1 MDLRAEAIKAA
12 QSAGIDPDLFLRLVQ
27 QESAFNPAAVSPVGA
42 MGLAQLMPATAQEL
56 GVDPNDPIQNLQGGA
71 RYLRQQLDTFGGD
84 PSLALAAY
92 NAGAGNVRKYGGIPP
107 FKETRNYVARI
118 MGGTGDRLAGGGGDV
133 SLLGGT
139 QDFSGDAN
147 MEPERKGLLGFLG
160 DDEKRARLSLALS
173 GLSMFPNEGVMQLAR
188 DTIMQARQQ
197 RADQAAQS
205 QARAAENRTLQYIAN
220 LGTPQAQQ
228 ALQYAQGTGDV
239 AGALKMAMQT
249 EDPMAA
255 LELQK
260 TQLEID
266 QMRNPPQDLTAAMKE
281 YQFAVSQGYKGTFQQ
296 YEQDMAA
303 ASRPQ
308 TNVTVGGD
316 TGALSKKLDEAEATT
331 LGAYLNAGAQS
342 ASAINDLQM
351 LDEVLTMAPQGPIV
365 GRLAGAFQGISSAAD
380 AAQSIIKRV
389 APTLRAEG
397 SGSTS
402 DIEYNGMLQ
411 SLPSIINNPAANR
424 AISAM
429 MQAKAKINVERAQIV
444 RAFQNSDRSPQA
456 TVAMRAALAELD
468 SRSILTPEL
477 RATLS
482 GLAGTTA
489 APSAAP
495 AAMPQAGSAPV
506 VIDGVTIQ
514 RVE

>member
-27 QESAFNPAAVSPVGA
+27 QESRFNPNAVSPKGA
-42 MGLAQLMPATAQEL
+42 TGLAQLMPATAQEL

-139 QDFSGDAN
+139 QDFSGEAN

-205 QARAAENRTLQYIAN
+205 QAQAAENRTLQYIAN

-249 EDPMAA
+249 AEPERGVVVGGNIVNPITGEVIYQPQNEPEFRRATPEEAA
-255 LELQK
+255 AYGVQAG
-260 TQLEID
+260 QFGPDGRFYEID
-266 QMRNPPQDLTAAMKE
+266 
-281 YQFAVSQGYKGTFQQ
+281 V
-296 YEQDMAA
+296 
-303 ASRPQ
+303 
-308 TNVTVGGD
+308 
-316 TGALSKKLDEAEATT
+316 
-331 LGAYLNAGAQS
+331 
-342 ASAINDLQM
+342 
-351 LDEVLTMAPQGPIV
+351 PQGMVMESDGQGGFTFRQGAGV
-365 GRLAGAFQGISSAAD
+365 GSADGRPATEGQLAGA
-380 AAQSIIKRV
+380 
-389 APTLRAEG
+389 
-397 SGSTS
+397 
-402 DIEYNGMLQ
+402 GMLQ
-411 SLPSIINNPAANR
+411 RMTGAEEILRS
-424 AISAM
+424 
-429 MQAKAKINVERAQIV
+429 VERETGMVAIPIEKTFLMGTKLEGMALTPTEQRIAQAQRDWVRAKLRKESGAVIGADEMAAEILTYFPQVGEGPEIVAQKAEARRRAEEQLKIGAGTAAGQAGPLSFPYSPPIRADELRRAGIGAQISGTPPAV
-444 RAFQNSDRSPQA
+444 PQ
-456 TVAMRAALAELD
+456 V
-468 SRSILTPEL
+468 
-477 RATLS
+477 
-482 GLAGTTA
+482 
-489 APSAAP
+489 
-495 AAMPQAGSAPV
+495 GSAPV

-514 RVE
+514 RVK

>member
-160 DDEKRARLSLALS
+160 DEEKRARLALALS
-173 GLSMFPNEGVMQLAR
+173 GLSMFPNEGIMQLAR

-197 RADQAAQS
+197 RADRAAQS

-249 EDPMAA
+249 ADPMDAI
-255 LELQK
+255 
-260 TQLEID
+260 QLEKAQIELD
-266 QMRNPPQDLTAAMKE
+266 QLKNPPAQPAMTDEMFGNLNTLRDDVRTDLATFEVVK
-281 YQFAVSQGYKGTFQQ
+281 QGYNNIITFYSNPSGTSDYALAVAFAKILDPTSVAR
-296 YEQDMAA
+296 EGEVAA
-303 ASRPQ
+303 VQ
-308 TNVTVGGD
+308 
-316 TGALSKKLDEAEATT
+316 
-331 LGAYLNAGAQS
+331 NAGAKVPALGQ
-342 ASAINDLQM
+342 ALKNAITGEGALTPQVRQDIAENATRLYAERAAEAQRRLDVYGQLADQM
-351 LDEVLTMAPQGPIV
+351 
-365 GRLAGAFQGISSAAD
+365 GIPRQFIYGSEIP
-380 AAQSIIKRV
+380 AAQPVI
-389 APTLRAEG
+389 
-397 SGSTS
+397 
-402 DIEYNGMLQ
+402 
-411 SLPSIINNPAANR
+411 PSVVP
-424 AISAM
+424 
-429 MQAKAKINVERAQIV
+429 
-444 RAFQNSDRSPQA
+444 
-456 TVAMRAALAELD
+456 
-468 SRSILTPEL
+468 
-477 RATLS
+477 
-482 GLAGTTA
+482 
-489 APSAAP
+489 PSAA
-495 AAMPQAGSAPV
+495 AA
-506 VIDGVTIQ
+506 GVMQEDWDVMTQ
-514 RVE
+514 DERRAFMGAN

>member
-197 RADQAAQS
+197 RADQAAQAKIDE
-205 QARAAENRTLQYIAN
+205 QTNKTLQFIAN
-220 LGTPQAQQ
+220 LKTPQAQQ
-228 ALQYAQGTGDV
+228 ALEFARATGDV
-239 AGALKMAMQT
+239 GRALTMAMQT
-249 EDPMAA
+249 ANPMDAIE
-255 LELQK
+255 LEK
-260 TQLEID
+260 AQLEVERLREGD
-266 QMRNPPQDLTAAMKE
+266 PQGQTVDAATLRL
-281 YQFAVSQGYKGTFQQ
+281 QFPNAVIEDGLYSVKPDGTI
-296 YEQDMAA
+296 
-303 ASRPQ
+303 SK
-308 TNVTVGGD
+308 VGGGGTTVNVNGE
-316 TGALSKKLDEAEATT
+316 TGMLSKELDKAEAVL
-331 LGAYLNAGAQS
+331 LGTYATAGAQ
-342 ASAINDLQM
+342 AAGAMNDLEM
-351 LDEVLTMAPQGPIV
+351 LSELSTMAPQGPIK
-365 GRLAGAFQGISSAAD
+365 GRLAGAFQGVSSAAD
-380 AAQSIIKRV
+380 AFKSIISRV
-389 APTLRAEG
+389 TPSLRVEG

-402 DIEYNGMLQ
+402 DMEFNAMRD
-411 SLPSIINNPAANR
+411 SLPALANSPEANR
-424 AISAM
+424 AITAM
-429 MQAKAKINVERAQIV
+429 LRAKAQINIERAQIV
-444 RAFQNSDRSPQA
+444 RAFQNSDRSPEA
-456 TVAMRAALAELD
+456 TAAMRTALGELD
-468 SRSILTPEL
+468 SRSIMTPEL
-477 RATLS
+477 RAILGGMS
-482 GLAGTTA
+482 G
-489 APSAAP
+489 AP
-495 AAMPQAGSAPV
+495 ASGAP
-506 VIDGVTIQ
+506 
-514 RVE
+514 RVRTYNPATGQLE

>member
-42 MGLAQLMPATAQEL
+42 TGLAQLMPATAQEL

-118 MGGTGDRLAGGGGDV
+118 MGGTGDRLAGGGSDV

-139 QDFSGDAN
+139 QDFSGEAN
-147 MEPERKGLLGFLG
+147 MEPERKGLFGFLG

-205 QARAAENRTLQYIAN
+205 QAQAAENRTLQYIAN

-249 EDPMAA
+249 AEPERGVVVGGNIVNPITGEVIYQPQNEPEFRRATPEEAA
-255 LELQK
+255 AYGVQAG
-260 TQLEID
+260 QFGPDGRFYEID
-266 QMRNPPQDLTAAMKE
+266 
-281 YQFAVSQGYKGTFQQ
+281 V
-296 YEQDMAA
+296 
-303 ASRPQ
+303 
-308 TNVTVGGD
+308 
-316 TGALSKKLDEAEATT
+316 
-331 LGAYLNAGAQS
+331 
-342 ASAINDLQM
+342 
-351 LDEVLTMAPQGPIV
+351 PQGMVMESDGQGGFTFRQGAGV
-365 GRLAGAFQGISSAAD
+365 GSADGRPATEGQLAGA
-380 AAQSIIKRV
+380 
-389 APTLRAEG
+389 
-397 SGSTS
+397 
-402 DIEYNGMLQ
+402 GMLQ
-411 SLPSIINNPAANR
+411 RMTGAEEILRS
-424 AISAM
+424 
-429 MQAKAKINVERAQIV
+429 VERETGMVAIPIEKTFLMGTKLEGMALTPTEQRIAQAQRDWV
-444 RAFQNSDRSPQA
+444 RAKLRKESGAVIGADE
-456 TVAMRAALAELD
+456 MAAE
-468 SRSILTPEL
+468 ILTYFPQVGEGPEIVAQKAEARRRAEEQLKIGAGTAAGQAGPLSFPYSPPIRADEL
-477 RATLS
+477 RRAGIGARIS
-482 GLAGTTA
+482 GT
-489 APSAAP
+489 PP
-495 AAMPQAGSAPV
+495 AVPQAGSAPV

>member
-118 MGGTGDRLAGGGGDV
+118 MGGTGDRLAGGGSDV

-249 EDPMAA
+249 ANPMDAI
-255 LELQK
+255 
-260 TQLEID
+260 QLEKAQIELD
-266 QMRNPPQDLTAAMKE
+266 QLKNPPAQPAMTDEMFGNLNTLRDDVRTDLSTFEVVK
-281 YQFAVSQGYKGTFQQ
+281 QGYNNITTFYSNPSGTSDYALAVAFAKILDPTSVAR
-296 YEQDMAA
+296 EGE
-303 ASRPQ
+303 
-308 TNVTVGGD
+308 VTAVQ
-316 TGALSKKLDEAEATT
+316 
-331 LGAYLNAGAQS
+331 NAGARIPALGQ
-342 ASAINDLQM
+342 ALKNAVTG
-351 LDEVLTMAPQGPIV
+351 E
-365 GRLAGAFQGISSAAD
+365 GA
-380 AAQSIIKRV
+380 
-389 APTLRAEG
+389 
-397 SGSTS
+397 
-402 DIEYNGMLQ
+402 
-411 SLPSIINNPAANR
+411 
-424 AISAM
+424 
-429 MQAKAKINVERAQIV
+429 
-444 RAFQNSDRSPQA
+444 
-456 TVAMRAALAELD
+456 
-468 SRSILTPEL
+468 LTPEVRQQIADL
-477 RATLS
+477 ATAIYSERAAEAQKKLETYGS
-482 GLAGTTA
+482 LADQVGIPRQFLYGGDIPA
-489 APSAAP
+489 ARPVIPAVVPPSAAERGVLQEDWN
-495 AAMPQAGSAPV
+495 AMTQDERRAFMEV
-506 VIDGVTIQ
+506 N
-514 RVE
+514 

>member
-118 MGGTGDRLAGGGGDV
+118 MGGTGDRLAGGGSDV

-139 QDFSGDAN
+139 QDFSGEAN

-173 GLSMFPNEGVMQLAR
+173 GLSMFPNEGIMQLAR

-197 RADQAAQS
+197 RADQAAQA

-249 EDPMAA
+249 AEPERGVVVGGNIVNPITGEVIYQPQNEPEFRRATPEEAA
-255 LELQK
+255 AYGVQAG
-260 TQLEID
+260 QFGPDGRFYEID
-266 QMRNPPQDLTAAMKE
+266 
-281 YQFAVSQGYKGTFQQ
+281 V
-296 YEQDMAA
+296 
-303 ASRPQ
+303 
-308 TNVTVGGD
+308 
-316 TGALSKKLDEAEATT
+316 
-331 LGAYLNAGAQS
+331 
-342 ASAINDLQM
+342 
-351 LDEVLTMAPQGPIV
+351 PQGMVMESDGQGGFTFRQGAGV
-365 GRLAGAFQGISSAAD
+365 GSADGRPATEGQLAGA
-380 AAQSIIKRV
+380 
-389 APTLRAEG
+389 
-397 SGSTS
+397 
-402 DIEYNGMLQ
+402 GMLQ
-411 SLPSIINNPAANR
+411 RMTGAEEILRS
-424 AISAM
+424 
-429 MQAKAKINVERAQIV
+429 VERETGTVAIPIEKTFLMGTKLEGMALTPTEQRIAQAQRDWV
-444 RAFQNSDRSPQA
+444 RAKLRKESGAVIGADE
-456 TVAMRAALAELD
+456 MAAE
-468 SRSILTPEL
+468 ILTYFPQVGEGPEIVAQKAEARRRAEEQLKIGAGTAAGQAGPLSFPYSPPIRADEL
-477 RATLS
+477 RRAGIGARIS
-482 GLAGTTA
+482 GT
-489 APSAAP
+489 PP
-495 AAMPQAGSAPV
+495 AVPQVGGAPV